1 MAQLHQDYNQFV
13 KRDAEVIAIGPEGA
27 ASFTQ
32 WWRENDM
39 PFVGL
44 PDPEHTVS
52 KLYGQ
57 QVKIYKMGRMPAQL
71 VVDKKGNI
79 RYKHYGNSMSDIAED
94 SEILALLDEL
104 NREESKIA

>member
-1 MAQLHQDYNQFV
+1 MAQLRQDYNQFV
-13 KRDAEVIAIGPEGA
+13 KRDAEVIAIGPEKA
-27 ASFTQ
+27 EPFTH
-32 WWRENDM
+32 WWREHDM
-39 PFVGL
+39 PFIGL

-57 QVKIYKMGRMPAQL
+57 QVKIYKLGRMPAQL

-94 SEILALLDEL
+94 SDILALLDEM
-104 NREESKIA
+104 NREESKIT